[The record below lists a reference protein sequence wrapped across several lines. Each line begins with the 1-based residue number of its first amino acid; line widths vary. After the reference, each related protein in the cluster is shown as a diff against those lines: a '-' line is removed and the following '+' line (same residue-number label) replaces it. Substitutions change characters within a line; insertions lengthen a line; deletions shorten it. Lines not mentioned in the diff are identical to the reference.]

1 MAKVVVVVVA
11 VAAAEAEVD
20 AVKVTHAKQARQR
33 RKV

>member
-1 MAKVVVVVVA
+1 MAKVVVVVVV

-20 AVKVTHAKQARQR
+20 AVKAMHAKPARQR